1 MAVTRTI
8 DELINQS
15 QEPMDTSKSI
25 DDIIQQS
32 SLIEAIAT
40 AVSTRTQPSD
50 KSISDISIPM
60 SEKYGAPADIRL
72 GGTVSKGIPMNMK
85 KITDAL
91 TVALTSPEYS
101 KVSGSRYS
109 GRQIQSM
116 PQKKRAEQSIG
127 ELLGMTAGFNKTREG
142 KIFIQKMLD
151 KFSKMNTPGGLV
163 AYRTEEGFPS
173 YGYKSGD
180 RAGGVF
186 FEAKSPD
193 SPDTI
198 AVFGDKSSWSL
209 APFLNTLTGVPVP
222 GSIAAD
228 TRRPSRT
235 LFHEGIHATAEE
247 GTPLEEMGQLDYHQ
261 KRFAKTE
268 EDIIESYKKIP
279 SSYGPTL
286 DSWIA
291 NLLYRAMMDEESEGA
306 KLLKGFIK

>member
-1 MAVTRTI
+1 MAGTKTI

-109 GRQIQSM
+109 GSM
-116 PQKKRAEQSIG
+116 QQKKRSEKSIG

-186 FEAKSPD
+186 FEAKSPE

-268 EDIIESYKKIP
+268 EDIIESYKDKTNE
-279 SSYGPTL
+279 YGAYM
-286 DSWIA
+286 DNWIEE
-291 NLLYRAMMDEESEGA
+291 LLYNAMMNKESEGA

>member
-1 MAVTRTI
+1 MAGTKTI

-32 SLIEAIAT
+32 SLIDAIAT

-72 GGTVSKGIPMNMK
+72 DGTVSKGIPMNMK

-109 GRQIQSM
+109 GSM
-116 PQKKRAEQSIG
+116 QQKKRAEKSIG

-142 KIFIQKMLD
+142 KIFIQDMLD

-228 TRRPSRT
+228 TERRSRT

-261 KRFAKTE
+261 RRFDKTE
-268 EDIIESYKKIP
+268 EDIIESYKDKTNE
-279 SSYGPTL
+279 YGAYM
-286 DSWIA
+286 DNWIEE
-291 NLLYRAMMDEESEGA
+291 LLYNAMMNKESEGA